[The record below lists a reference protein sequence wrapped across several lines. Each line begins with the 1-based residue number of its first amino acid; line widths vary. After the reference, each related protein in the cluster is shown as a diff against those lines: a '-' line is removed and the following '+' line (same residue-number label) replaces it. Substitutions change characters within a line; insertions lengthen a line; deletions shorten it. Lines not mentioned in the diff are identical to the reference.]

1 MSYNFLL
8 IVLKTN
14 GYLSKNYI
22 TSELHMLA
30 SNVGG
35 VLLQERNKSS
45 ITNVAEKEL
54 NLLGRH
60 LDVLKTVKEQGPI
73 GIIRLSQIT
82 GQPQHMI
89 RYSLRTLEKDG
100 IIIPS
105 PQGAIVTDEVHETLG
120 TLESTLDEINT
131 TVMKLKDK
139 LR

>member
-1 MSYNFLL
+1 
-8 IVLKTN
+8 
-14 GYLSKNYI
+14 
-22 TSELHMLA
+22 MLA

-35 VLLQERNKSS
+35 VLLQEKNKTS
-45 ITNVAEKEL
+45 IANVAEKEL

-131 TVMKLKDK
+131 TIMKLKDK